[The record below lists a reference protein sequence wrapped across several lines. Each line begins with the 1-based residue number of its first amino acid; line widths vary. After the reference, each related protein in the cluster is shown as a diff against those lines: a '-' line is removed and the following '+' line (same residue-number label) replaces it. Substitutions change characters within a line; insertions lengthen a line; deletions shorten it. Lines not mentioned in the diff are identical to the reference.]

1 MDETHFWFGA
11 NNDLSIFSSWTQYYR
26 ERSYD
31 DKNGGGKMR
40 IEFEVRIITNY
51 SSHEG
56 IAQFAILWL
65 KFEHTPMVNVP

>member
-1 MDETHFWFGA
+1 
-11 NNDLSIFSSWTQYYR
+11 
-26 ERSYD
+26 
-31 DKNGGGKMR
+31 MR

-65 KFEHTPMVNVP
+65 KFEHTPMVVVP